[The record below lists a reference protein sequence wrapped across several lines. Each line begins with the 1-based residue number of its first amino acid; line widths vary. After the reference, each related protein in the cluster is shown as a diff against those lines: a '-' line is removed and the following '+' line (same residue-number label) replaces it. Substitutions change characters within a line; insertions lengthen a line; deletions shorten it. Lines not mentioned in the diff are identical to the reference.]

1 MSIANRERGCSVST
15 YQGMAAGMP
24 TSSRVAPMSDT
35 VARLVTAAASALAVS
50 YAAEQ
55 AAGMRAIGFARIA
68 WEVRDDAV
76 RSAAALAA
84 MNAADAAWDELRPAT
99 DAAWRVLV
107 ALVGDAAP
115 AWVLPDGTGINAAWA
130 RLGAG
135 LVPPRRAHRR
145 MNARAE

>member
-84 MNAADAAWDELRPAT
+84 MNAADAAWDELRSVT
-99 DAAWRVLV
+99 DAAWHRLV
-107 ALVGDAAP
+107 ALVGDDAP

-135 LVPPRRAHRR
+135 LVPPQGRRGRR
-145 MNARAE
+145 GG

>member
-1 MSIANRERGCSVST
+1 
-15 YQGMAAGMP
+15 MP

-35 VARLVTAAASALAVS
+35 FTRIVNAAAERLAAC

-68 WEVRDDAV
+68 WEVRDDDDA
-76 RSAAALAA
+76 AAALAA
-84 MNAADAAWDELRPAT
+84 MNAADTAWDTFRPAT
-99 DAAWRVLV
+99 DEAWARLV

-135 LVPPRRAHRR
+135 LIPPQGRRGSHEPRR
-145 MNARAE
+145 